1 VAIERHASYAPDA
14 ISGKAQRM
22 EQHERDPG
30 CLPAGLPGCR
40 QNGLPDGPPARLR
53 ESHVVRVAVYRLHP
67 WR

>member
-1 VAIERHASYAPDA
+1 
-14 ISGKAQRM
+14 M